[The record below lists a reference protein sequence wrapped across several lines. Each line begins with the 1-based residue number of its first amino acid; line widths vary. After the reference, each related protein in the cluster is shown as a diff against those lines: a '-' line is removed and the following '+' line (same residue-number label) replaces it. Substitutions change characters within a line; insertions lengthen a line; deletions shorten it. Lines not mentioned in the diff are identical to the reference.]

1 MKRIFSISIKIF
13 LLVFVLIVIAKVL
26 PLKLIANS
34 PSKKEITTLSSELQ
48 NGDIIFQ
55 TSQSS
60 QSKAIQLATNSKYCH
75 VGMIYII
82 DNKPFVYEAIQP
94 VTITP
99 LKAFISRGQNGHYV
113 VKRLKNANEILTSEV
128 MNNMKT
134 FGEQYLG
141 KPYDLYFEWT
151 DDRIYCSELVW
162 KIYNEATGLEL
173 GALQKIKDFDLSHQA
188 VKLKMQER
196 YGNNIPMNEQVISP
210 AAMFNSDLL
219 YTVRSN

>member
-1 MKRIFSISIKIF
+1 MKQILSISIKIF

-26 PLKLIANS
+26 PLKLIANA

-99 LKAFISRGQNGHYV
+99 LKVFISRGQNGHYV

-219 YTVRSN
+219 YTVKSN